1 MIGDVVLVKKN
12 NVSRM
17 NWKKENIVNVIRG
30 RDNMVTGVELC
41 IFQPKLIRTMT
52 INRLLQLIVPLTNL
66 KMLLE
71 SLVREEMLV

>member
-12 NVSRM
+12 NVPRM
-17 NWKKENIVNVIRG
+17 NWEKEKIVNVIRG

-52 INRLLQLIVPLTNL
+52 INRLLQLIVP
-66 KMLLE
+66 
-71 SLVREEMLV
+71 